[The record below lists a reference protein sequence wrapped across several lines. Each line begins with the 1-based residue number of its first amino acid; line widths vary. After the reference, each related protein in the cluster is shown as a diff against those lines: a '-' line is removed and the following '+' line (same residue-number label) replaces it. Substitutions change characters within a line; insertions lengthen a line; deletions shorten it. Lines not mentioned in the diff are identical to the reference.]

1 MVLFIVFKNNINKCI
16 VMRYENAL
24 RTINKI
30 TKNKNIKAI
39 VNAVNDNQVKSK
51 DWLIENLKPYISLL
65 NNPRICVAAGW
76 FCTIGEDL
84 RKFTSNKI
92 ISFDK
97 DRSCKRIGEIFN
109 KDLNIK
115 FQTKDIE
122 NYNNSQFDVIICSS
136 CEHISQKTLS
146 DFLYVR
152 KKGSLVVL
160 QSNNYHKIEEHINCK
175 NSLNEFIADY
185 NFDKILYTGTL
196 KLDTFERYM
205 IIAM

>member
-1 MVLFIVFKNNINKCI
+1 MKH
-16 VMRYENAL
+16 ENAL

-30 TKNKNIKAI
+30 TNNKKIKSI
-39 VNAVNDNQVKSK
+39 INAVNDNQLKSK
-51 DWLIENLKPYISLL
+51 DWLIENLKAYITLL

-76 FCTIGEDL
+76 YCAIGEDL
-84 RKFTSNKI
+84 RKFTNNKI

-109 KDLNIK
+109 KDFNIK

-122 NYNNSQFDVIICSS
+122 NFNSSQFDVIICSS
-136 CEHISQKTLS
+136 CEHISQKTMS
-146 DFLYVR
+146 DFLYLR
-152 KKGSLVVL
+152 KKGSLVIL

-175 NSLNEFIADY
+175 NSLDEFIADY
-185 NFDKILYTGTL
+185 NFDKILYKGTL

>member
-1 MVLFIVFKNNINKCI
+1 MKYK
-16 VMRYENAL
+16 NAL

-30 TKNKNIKAI
+30 TNNKKIKSI
-39 VNAVNDNQVKSK
+39 INAVNDNQSKSK
-51 DWLIENLKPYISLL
+51 DWLVENLKPYISLL

-84 RKFTSNKI
+84 RKFTNNKI

-97 DRSCKRIGEIFN
+97 DRSCKRIGKIFN
-109 KDLNIK
+109 KDLNIQ
-115 FQTKDIE
+115 FQTIDME
-122 NYNNSQFDVIICSS
+122 NYNSNQFYVIICSY

-152 KKGSLVVL
+152 KKGSLVIL
-160 QSNNYHKIEEHINCK
+160 QSNNYYKIEEHINCK
-175 NSLNEFIADY
+175 NSLEEFVSDY
-185 NFDKILYTGTL
+185 NFDNVLYKGTL

>member
-1 MVLFIVFKNNINKCI
+1 MKYK
-16 VMRYENAL
+16 NAL

-30 TKNKNIKAI
+30 TNNKKIKSI
-39 VNAVNDNQVKSK
+39 INAVNDNQSKSK
-51 DWLIENLKPYISLL
+51 DWLVENLKPYISLL

-84 RKFTSNKI
+84 RKFTNNKI

-97 DRSCKRIGEIFN
+97 DRSCKRIGKIFN
-109 KDLNIK
+109 KDLNIQ
-115 FQTKDIE
+115 FQTIDME
-122 NYNNSQFDVIICSS
+122 NYNSNQFDVIICSS
-136 CEHISQKTLS
+136 CEHISQKALY

-152 KKGSLVVL
+152 KKGSLVIL
-160 QSNNYHKIEEHINCK
+160 QSNNYYKIEEHINCK
-175 NSLNEFIADY
+175 NSLEEFVSDY
-185 NFDKILYTGTL
+185 NFDNVLYKGTL

>member
-1 MVLFIVFKNNINKCI
+1 MKYK
-16 VMRYENAL
+16 NAL

-30 TKNKNIKAI
+30 TNNKKIKSI
-39 VNAVNDNQVKSK
+39 INAVNDNQSKSK
-51 DWLIENLKPYISLL
+51 DWLVENLKPYISLL

-84 RKFTSNKI
+84 RKFTNNKI

-97 DRSCKRIGEIFN
+97 DHSCKRIGKIFN
-109 KDLNIK
+109 KDLNIQ
-115 FQTKDIE
+115 FQTIDME
-122 NYNNSQFDVIICSS
+122 NYNSNQFDVIICSS
-136 CEHISQKTLS
+136 CEHILQKTLS

-152 KKGSLVVL
+152 KKGFLVVL
-160 QSNNYHKIEEHINCK
+160 QSNNYHNIEEHINCK
-175 NSLNEFIADY
+175 NSLEEFVSDY
-185 NFDKILYTGTL
+185 NFDNVLYKGTL

>member
-1 MVLFIVFKNNINKCI
+1 MVYYLFIQ
-16 VMRYENAL
+16 
-24 RTINKI
+24 KI
-30 TKNKNIKAI
+30 KSII
-39 VNAVNDNQVKSK
+39 NAVNDNQSKSK
-51 DWLIENLKPYISLL
+51 DWLVENLKPYISLL

-84 RKFTSNKI
+84 RKFTNNKI

-97 DRSCKRIGEIFN
+97 DRSCKRIGKIFN
-109 KDLNIK
+109 KDLNIQ
-115 FQTKDIE
+115 FQTIDME
-122 NYNNSQFDVIICSS
+122 NYNSNQFDVIICSS

-152 KKGSLVVL
+152 KKGSLVIL
-160 QSNNYHKIEEHINCK
+160 QSNNYYKIEEHINCK
-175 NSLNEFIADY
+175 NSLEEFVSDY
-185 NFDKILYTGTL
+185 NFDNVLYKGTL